1 MPNFELVVVLLFF
14 DYYNYFYYIHGGK
27 TMKKAWKWLESILLL
42 MILLTIIPQNVGAAS
57 KTAPKVTDNYLQ
69 KVKQKGELIMG
80 TSPDFPPY
88 EFVKNINGKS
98 KVEGID
104 VEIGKK
110 VAHDLGVKL
119 VVRTMDFD
127 SLLVALETGKI
138 DMVISGM
145 DATPKR
151 AQSVDFSH
159 AYYKSGQDLLIRTS
173 DKNKYHD
180 YHSFAGKAIGA
191 QTGSLQ
197 ATLIKEQAK
206 KVTLKTMDK
215 DSDLILGLQTKKFD
229 AVAVDTATAGAFAKN
244 TSGITAIPSGFKV
257 DSAGS
262 AIAFH
267 KGAKSLVNAANK
279 SIAEIKQKDLINQV
293 YLPKAGKYLTNGK
306 NQKAAKASNSMWAYK
321 DFFIAGV
328 GYTLFISAISVF
340 FGFLLGAILALM
352 RLSHNQF
359 AHTIATAYIEFVRG
373 TPLMVQLLFIYFGLG
388 LIINIPALLS
398 GIIAV
403 ALNSA
408 AYVAEV
414 IRSGVS
420 SIAKGQ
426 TEASRS
432 LGLSRSATMRYVIMP
447 QAMKN
452 IWPALGNEFVSLIK
466 ESSIVSVIGVKDLIY
481 QSRIVQADTYRG
493 VMPLVITM
501 ILYFIITF
509 SLSSLM
515 KVFERKMKHD

>member
-1 MPNFELVVVLLFF
+1 
-14 DYYNYFYYIHGGK
+14 
-27 TMKKAWKWLESILLL
+27 MKKAWKWLEIVLAVFMLLAL
-42 MILLTIIPQNVGAAS
+42 VPQKTVAA
-57 KTAPKVTDNYLQ
+57 KDTQTTKITDTYLK
-69 KVKQKGELIMG
+69 KVKNKGELVMG

-98 KVEGID
+98 KVVGMDIEVGQKI
-104 VEIGKK
+104 
-110 VAHDLGVKL
+110 AHDLGVKL

-145 DATPKR
+145 TATPKR
-151 AQSVDFSH
+151 AQSVDFST
-159 AYYKSGQDLLIRTS
+159 AYYRSGQDLLIRKA
-173 DKNKYHD
+173 DKDKYHD
-180 YHSFAGKAIGA
+180 FRSFKGKAIGA

-206 KVTLKTMDK
+206 RTKLKTMDK
-215 DSDLILGLQTKKFD
+215 DSDLILALKTNKFD
-229 AVAVDTATAGAFAKN
+229 AVAVDTATAAAFAKN
-244 TSGITAIPSGFKV
+244 TDGIMAIPSGLKITS
-257 DSAGS
+257 DGS
-262 AIAFH
+262 AVAFH
-267 KGAKSLVNAANK
+267 KGATSLVKAANK
-279 SIAEIKQKDLINQV
+279 SIAEIKKKDLINKV
-293 YLPKAGKYLTNGK
+293 YLPKAGKYLAGGK
-306 NQKAAKASNSMWAYK
+306 TKKEAKASNSMWAYK

-328 GYTLFISAISVF
+328 GYTLFISAISVI

-352 RLSHNQF
+352 RLSHNEI
-359 AHTIATAYIEFVRG
+359 AHSIATAYIEFVRG

-388 LIINIPALLS
+388 LVVNIPALLS

-403 ALNSA
+403 SLNSA

-414 IRSGVS
+414 IRSGIN
-420 SIAKGQ
+420 SIATGQ

-509 SLSSLM
+509 GLSSLM
-515 KVFERKMKHD
+515 KVFERKMNHD

>member
-1 MPNFELVVVLLFF
+1 
-14 DYYNYFYYIHGGK
+14 
-27 TMKKAWKWLESILLL
+27 MKKALKWLETLLVAML
-42 MILLTIIPQNVGAAS
+42 MLTIMPQTANAAES
-57 KTAPKVTDNYLQ
+57 NQAPKATDNYLK
-69 KVKQKGELIMG
+69 KVKEKGEIVMG

-98 KVEGID
+98 KVVGMDIE
-104 VEIGKK
+104 VGKK
-110 VAHDLGVKL
+110 IARDLGVKL
-119 VVRTMDFD
+119 VVKTMDFD

-145 DATPKR
+145 TATPKR
-151 AQSVDFSH
+151 AQSVDFSN
-159 AYYKSGQDLLIRTS
+159 AYYRSGQALLIRTT
-173 DKNKYHD
+173 DKGKYHD
-180 YHSFAGKAIGA
+180 YRSFGGKAIAA

-206 KVTLKTMDK
+206 KSKLKTMDK
-215 DSDLILGLQTKKFD
+215 DTDLVLGLKTNKFD
-229 AVAVDTATAGAFAKN
+229 AVAVDTATAAAFAKN
-244 TSGITAIPSGFKV
+244 TNGIMAIPSGFKITS
-257 DSAGS
+257 DGS

-279 SIAEIKQKDLINQV
+279 SIADIKKNDLINKE
-293 YLPKAGKYLTNGK
+293 YLPKAGKYLAGGK
-306 NQKAAKASNSMWAYK
+306 TKKEAKASNSMWAYK
-321 DFFIAGV
+321 DFFAAGV

-352 RLSHNQF
+352 RLSHNQI
-359 AHTIATAYIEFVRG
+359 AHTVATAYIEFVRG

-388 LIINIPALLS
+388 LIVNIPALLS

-403 ALNSA
+403 SLNSA

-414 IRSGVS
+414 IRSGIN
-420 SIAKGQ
+420 SISIGQ

-432 LGLSRSATMRYVIMP
+432 LGLSKFKTMRYVIMP

-466 ESSIVSVIGVKDLIY
+466 ESSIVSVIGVRDLIY
-481 QSRIVQADTYRG
+481 QSRVVQADTYRG

-509 SLSSLM
+509 GLSSLM
-515 KVFERKMKHD
+515 KVFERKMNHD

>member
-1 MPNFELVVVLLFF
+1 
-14 DYYNYFYYIHGGK
+14 
-27 TMKKAWKWLESILLL
+27 MKKAWKWLEALLVAVL
-42 MILLTIIPQNVGAAS
+42 MLTLVPQKASAVGNQQGT
-57 KTAPKVTDNYLQ
+57 KTTDNYLQ
-69 KVKQKGELIMG
+69 KVKRKGELVMG

-98 KVEGID
+98 TVVGMDIEVGQKIARD
-104 VEIGKK
+104 M
-110 VAHDLGVKL
+110 GVKL
-119 VVRTMDFD
+119 VVRAMDFD

-145 DATPKR
+145 SATPKR
-151 AQSVDFSH
+151 AKSVDFSNV
-159 AYYKSGQDLLIRTS
+159 YFKSGQNLLIRS
-173 DKNKYHD
+173 EDKGKYHD
-180 YHSFAGKAIGA
+180 YRSFAGKAIGA
-191 QTGSLQ
+191 QTGSIQ
-197 ATLIKEQAK
+197 ANLVKDQAK
-206 KVTLKTMDK
+206 NVKLKTMDK
-215 DSDLILGLQTKKFD
+215 DSDLILGLKTRKFD
-229 AVAVDTATAGAFAKN
+229 AVAVDTATSQAFAKN
-244 TSGITAIPSGFKV
+244 TSGIMSIPSGFKLDTV
-257 DSAGS
+257 GS

-267 KGAKSLVNAANK
+267 KGAKSLVKAANK
-279 SIAEIKQKDLINQV
+279 SISEIKRQNLINKE
-293 YLPKAGKYLTNGK
+293 YLPKAGRYLANGK
-306 NQKAAKASNSMWAYK
+306 TKKEVQASNSMWAYK

-340 FGFLLGAILALM
+340 FGFLLGALLAFM
-352 RLSHNQF
+352 RLSHNRI
-359 AHTIATAYIEFVRG
+359 AHSIATAYIEFVRG

-388 LIINIPALLS
+388 LVVNIPALLS

-414 IRSGVS
+414 IRSGIN
-420 SIAKGQ
+420 SISVGQ
-426 TEASRS
+426 AEASRS
-432 LGLSRSATMRYVIMP
+432 LGLSKTKTMRYVIMP

-509 SLSSLM
+509 GLSSLM
-515 KVFERKMKHD
+515 KIFERKMNHD

>member
-1 MPNFELVVVLLFF
+1 
-14 DYYNYFYYIHGGK
+14 
-27 TMKKAWKWLESILLL
+27 MKKAIKWLKAALVMLVT
-42 MILLTIIPQNVGAAS
+42 LTMLVNCVSGVQAAQAPQA
-57 KTAPKVTDNYLQ
+57 TDNYLK

-98 KVEGID
+98 KVLGMDIE
-104 VEIGKK
+104 VGKK
-110 VAHDLGVKL
+110 IAHDMGVKL
-119 VVRTMDFD
+119 VVKTMDFD

-138 DMVISGM
+138 DMVIAGM
-145 DATPKR
+145 SASPKR
-151 AQSVDFSH
+151 AKSVAFSQV
-159 AYYKSGQDLLIRTS
+159 YYASGQDLIIRKA
-173 DKNKYHD
+173 DAKKYHD
-180 YHSFAGKAIGA
+180 YHSFAGKTIAA

-197 ATLIKEQAK
+197 SDLIKKQAPK
-206 KVTLKTMDK
+206 ATLKTMDK
-215 DSDLILGLQTKKFD
+215 DSDLILALQTHKFD
-229 AVAVDTATAGAFAKN
+229 AVAVDSASADAYVKN
-244 TSGITAIPSGFKV
+244 TTGIINIPSGFKDKSV
-257 DSAGS
+257 GS

-267 KGAKSLVNAANK
+267 KGAQSLVNAANK
-279 SIAEIKQKDLINQV
+279 SIDEIKAKNLIKKQ
-293 YLPKAGKYLTNGK
+293 YLPAAGKYLATAGK
-306 NQKAAKASNSMWAYK
+306 SKKAAKVDNSMWAYK
-321 DFFIAGV
+321 DFFVAGV

-352 RLSHNQF
+352 RLGRNKI
-359 AHTIATAYIEFVRG
+359 AHSIATAYIEFVRG

-388 LIINIPALLS
+388 LVVNIPALLS

-403 ALNSA
+403 SLNSA
-408 AYVAEV
+408 SYVAEV
-414 IRSGVS
+414 IRSGIN
-420 SIAKGQ
+420 SIAPGQ

-432 LGLSRSATMRYVIMP
+432 LGMSRTETMRYVIMP

-509 SLSSLM
+509 GLSSLM
-515 KVFERKMKHD
+515 KVFEGKMKHE

>member
-1 MPNFELVVVLLFF
+1 
-14 DYYNYFYYIHGGK
+14 
-27 TMKKAWKWLESILLL
+27 MKKAWKWLESLIAVLLL
-42 MILLTIIPQNVGAAS
+42 LTLMPQKASAADDASAS
-57 KTAPKVTDNYLQ
+57 KATDHYLK
-69 KVKQKGELIMG
+69 KVKDKGEIVMG

-88 EFVKNINGKS
+88 EFVQNINGKS
-98 KVEGID
+98 KIVGMD
-104 VEIGKK
+104 VEVGHKI
-110 VAHDLGVKL
+110 AHDLGVKL
-119 VVRTMDFD
+119 VVKTMDFD

-145 DATPKR
+145 TATPKR
-151 AQSVDFSH
+151 AQSVDFSD
-159 AYYKSGQDLLIRTS
+159 AYYRSGQALLIRKA
-173 DKNKYHD
+173 DKDKYHD
-180 YHSFAGKAIGA
+180 YRSLNGKTIGA

-197 ATLIKEQAK
+197 ANLIKEQAK
-206 KVTLKTMDK
+206 KAKLKTMDK
-215 DSDLILGLQTKKFD
+215 TTDLVLALKTNKFD
-229 AVAVDTATAGAFAKN
+229 AVAVDTATSAAFAKN
-244 TSGITAIPSGFKV
+244 TDGIIAIPSGFKITS
-257 DSAGS
+257 DGS
-262 AIAFH
+262 AVAFH
-267 KGAKSLVNAANK
+267 KGATSLVKAANK
-279 SIAEIKQKDLINQV
+279 SIAAIKKQDLINQV
-293 YLPKAGKYLTNGK
+293 YLPKAGKYLAGGK
-306 NQKAAKASNSMWAYK
+306 SKKEAKVSNSMWAYK

-328 GYTLFISAISVF
+328 GYTLFISAISVV

-352 RLSHNQF
+352 RLSHNQV
-359 AHTIATAYIEFVRG
+359 AHTVATAYIEFVRG

-388 LIINIPALLS
+388 LIINIPAMLS

-403 ALNSA
+403 SLNSA

-414 IRSGVS
+414 IRSGIN
-420 SIAKGQ
+420 SIAVGQ

-432 LGLSRSATMRYVIMP
+432 LGLSRFATMRYVIMP

-509 SLSSLM
+509 GLSSLM
-515 KVFERKMKHD
+515 KVFERKMNHD

>member
-1 MPNFELVVVLLFF
+1 
-14 DYYNYFYYIHGGK
+14 
-27 TMKKAWKWLESILLL
+27 MKKAWKWLEALLVAMMML
-42 MILLTIIPQNVGAAS
+42 ALVPQTVNAAES
-57 KTAPKVTDNYLQ
+57 TQAPKVTDNYLK
-69 KVKQKGELIMG
+69 KVKEKGELVMG

-88 EFVKNINGKS
+88 EFVQNVNGKS
-98 KVEGID
+98 KVMGMD
-104 VEIGKK
+104 VEVGRKI
-110 VAHDLGVKL
+110 ARDMGVKL
-119 VVRTMDFD
+119 VIKTMDFD

-145 DATPKR
+145 TATPKR
-151 AQSVDFSH
+151 AQSVDFSQT
-159 AYYKSGQDLLIRTS
+159 YYKSGQDLIIRKS
-173 DKNKYHD
+173 DKGKFHD
-180 YHSFAGKAIGA
+180 YRSFGGKAIGA
-191 QTGSLQ
+191 QTGSMQ
-197 ATLIKEQAK
+197 ATLLKEQAK
-206 KVTLKTMDK
+206 KSKIKTMDK
-215 DSDLILGLQTKKFD
+215 TNDLILGLKTNKFD
-229 AVAVDTATAGAFAKN
+229 AVLVDTASAAAFAKN
-244 TSGITAIPSGFKV
+244 TDGITSIPSGLKIPSQGNAV
-257 DSAGS
+257 
-262 AIAFH
+262 AFH
-267 KGAKSLVNAANK
+267 KGAKSLVKSANK
-279 SIAEIKQKDLINQV
+279 SIDEIKEKKLVTKV
-293 YLPKAGKYLTNGK
+293 YLPNVGKYIAKGK
-306 NQKAAKASNSMWAYK
+306 TKKEVKASNSMWAYK

-352 RLSHNQF
+352 RLSHNKI
-359 AHTIATAYIEFVRG
+359 AHSIATAYIEFIRG

-388 LIINIPALLS
+388 LVINIPALLS

-403 ALNSA
+403 SLNSA

-414 IRSGVS
+414 IRSGIS
-420 SIAKGQ
+420 SISVGQ

-432 LGLSRSATMRYVIMP
+432 LGLSKTATMRYVIMP

-509 SLSSLM
+509 GLSSLM
-515 KVFERKMKHD
+515 KVFERKMNHD